1 MGRGTTHG
9 SHNVVFTS
17 SYDIIDLGCEPG
29 FGESG
34 SEIVAFITQSA
45 GGCDSDNCGNVTPGF
60 SWNCPVFDFMM
71 AQLVL
76 LPFIV
81 AMAISLA
88 VTMLTIVVY
97 RGLGLVD
104 KSTKRDHPKHIHT
117 QPVPRGGGIPILIA
131 MVFATLMFV
140 KLDTQMVGI
149 LLGGL
154 ILAIAGILDDLLD
167 ISPYIRLALGL
178 LAAIVVV
185 MSGIGITFVS
195 NPFGEGVLQ
204 FDVKLIANG
213 LTVLWIMW
221 GMNFVNMGAKGL
233 DGQLPG
239 VTLIAAVVIGILSFR
254 FANDI
259 TAWPS
264 TYLSFAL
271 AGAYAGFL
279 VFNVY
284 PQKIMPGWGGGA
296 LAGYFLA
303 VLSILSGAKVA
314 TAMIV
319 LGVPLMDVV
328 YVILRRLAAGKSPV
342 WGDTNHLHHQL
353 LRLGWSKAQIAGL
366 YWLMSAVLGAVA
378 LQLNSQMKIYTILLI
393 AIAVGGV
400 LLWINLFLS
409 SNQSE

>member
-1 MGRGTTHG
+1 
-9 SHNVVFTS
+9 
-17 SYDIIDLGCEPG
+17 
-29 FGESG
+29 
-34 SEIVAFITQSA
+34 
-45 GGCDSDNCGNVTPGF
+45 
-60 SWNCPVFDFMM
+60 M
-71 AQLVL
+71 AQLVF
-76 LPFIV
+76 LPFVV
-81 AMAISLA
+81 AMLISLA
-88 VTMLTIVVY
+88 VTLLTITVY
-97 RGLGLVD
+97 RGLGLID
-104 KSTKRDHPKHIHT
+104 KSTKQDHPKHIHIK
-117 QPVPRGGGIPILIA
+117 PVPRGGGIPILVA
-131 MVFATLMFV
+131 MIFATLMFV
-140 KLDTQMVGI
+140 KMDSQLAGI
-149 LLGGL
+149 LLGGM
-154 ILAIAGILDDLLD
+154 ILMIAGVIDDLLD
-167 ISPYIRLALGL
+167 ISPYIRLVLGL
-178 LAAIVVV
+178 LAAMIVV
-185 MSGIGITFVS
+185 MSGTLITFVS
-195 NPFGEGVLQ
+195 NPFGSGVLQ
-204 FDVKLIANG
+204 FDAKLVG
-213 LTVLWIMW
+213 DMLTVVWIMW

-239 VTLIAAVVIGILSFR
+239 VTMIAAIVIGILSFR
-254 FANDI
+254 FAGDI

-271 AGAYAGFL
+271 AGAYGGFL

-328 YVILRRLAAGKSPV
+328 YVILRRMASGKSPV

-353 LRLGWSKAQIAGL
+353 LRLGWSKRQVAGL
-366 YWLMSAVLGAVA
+366 YWAMSAILGAIA
-378 LQLNSQMKIYTILLI
+378 LQLNSQMKIYTMLLI